1 MGRGGSAGEDNDA
14 RERAGEGTIAGKGE
28 SAGKGGGAGDDEITR
43 GGEDASGRTVN
54 VGRGA
59 KGGGSRSSF
68 NLIEA
73 IALPGHLYCTSCQ

>member
-1 MGRGGSAGEDNDA
+1 MGRGGSAGEEDNDA

-28 SAGKGGGAGDDEITR
+28 STGEDEITR
-43 GGEDASGRTVN
+43 GGEDVSGRAVN
-54 VGRGA
+54 VGLGA

-68 NLIEA
+68 SLIED